1 MKTKS
6 FKKNK
11 INVITLGC
19 SKNVYDSE
27 VLMGQLRAN
36 KFDVAHESTDDD
48 SGIVIINTCG
58 FIDNAKQES
67 IDTILE
73 FAQAKEAG
81 KIDKLIVTG
90 CLSERYKP
98 ELSREIKN
106 VDEFFGTRDLPLLLK
121 SLGADYKHELI
132 GERLLTTP
140 KHYAYLKIS
149 EGCDRPCSFC
159 AIPLMRGTHI
169 STPIEELVSQ
179 AKTLATKGVKE
190 LILIAQDLTY
200 YGLDIYKKRN
210 LSELLKHL
218 SDVNGI
224 EWIRLHYAFPSG
236 FPMDI
241 LDVMNERENICK
253 YLDMPLQHISDNMLR
268 SMRRGT
274 TRQKTNDLIT
284 EIRSKV
290 PGIALR
296 TTLIGG
302 YPGETESDFEEM
314 KSWVKESRFDRL
326 GIFAYSHEENTHAY
340 LLDDNVSDEVKRE
353 RCAEIMAIQQ
363 VITSEKNEAKI
374 GQTFKVLFDRKEG
387 GYFVGRTEFDS
398 PEVDN
403 EVLLEAKD
411 NYVRI
416 GDFADIRITDAG
428 EFDLFGVPAK

>member
-363 VITSEKNEAKI
+363 VISSEKNEAKI